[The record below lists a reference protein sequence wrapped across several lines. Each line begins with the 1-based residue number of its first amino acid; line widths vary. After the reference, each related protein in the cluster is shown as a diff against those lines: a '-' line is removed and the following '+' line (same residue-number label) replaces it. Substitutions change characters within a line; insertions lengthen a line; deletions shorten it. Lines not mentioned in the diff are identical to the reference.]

1 MHILESELTLRG
13 YRRCGLVCPDPTPLH
28 FVGRRGQGLFKVE
41 ITQPIEGW
49 VTYIHVLENE
59 FKKAGKTENDQSF
72 AGRMKGSYNSMRTT
86 IDLMNRGLLLHVN
99 ETLYHV
105 DSSTGQ
111 TTQPYEHDF
120 PAKHRVPLALLAR
133 RTVLLWA
140 KQHQSRQAMLDE
152 EKELNLRYRGEWAKE
167 GWSRVKSADG
177 RPVRT
182 RIDPEE

>member
-1 MHILESELTLRG
+1 
-13 YRRCGLVCPDPTPLH
+13 
-28 FVGRRGQGLFKVE
+28 
-41 ITQPIEGW
+41 
-49 VTYIHVLENE
+49 
-59 FKKAGKTENDQSF
+59 
-72 AGRMKGSYNSMRTT
+72 MRTT

-182 RIDPEE
+182 RIDAEE